1 MDWELINALGY
12 LVLVGLSIRSF
23 ISFVAVV
30 LWLIRQLG
38 GRLIDAP
45 QVNRLWLKL
54 PLSVRLQQQHSE
66 LRLANLVNGVGGY
79 VILMVGTNY
88 YWTAEQLDAGALGWW
103 AWGLIGIL
111 LVINGYQRWYFRFF
125 RRHPLS

>member
-23 ISFVAVV
+23 ISFVALV

-66 LRLANLVNGVGGY
+66 LRVANLVNGVGGH
-79 VILMVGTNY
+79 G
-88 YWTAEQLDAGALGWW
+88 D
-103 AWGLIGIL
+103 
-111 LVINGYQRWYFRFF
+111 
-125 RRHPLS
+125 